1 LVIGGIGRRRGIR
14 YAEQNRRR
22 RVRFIGASAIVGD
35 DLIIDSEPGAGTT
48 VTVSLMLVAEASAE
62 RTMPTEAAA

>member
-1 LVIGGIGRRRGIR
+1 M
-14 YAEQNRRR
+14 R

-62 RTMPTEAAA
+62 RTIPTEAAA

>member
-1 LVIGGIGRRRGIR
+1 LVIGGIGRRGGIR

-35 DLIIDSEPGAGTT
+35 DLIIDSEPGA
-48 VTVSLMLVAEASAE
+48 SAE
-62 RTMPTEAAA
+62 RTMLAEPAA